1 MFPAAQ
7 VATSGFFSA
16 GASAMRAPVDLD
28 PNAIAAALAP
38 QLDRLATPA
47 LVIDLDAVDHNIA
60 AMLARAGDRW
70 RPHLKTLKSA
80 ALLERLLA
88 AGVTRCKVATLDEL
102 DLALRTAD
110 AHGLALDVL
119 LAYPQ
124 HPAALR
130 AALARAAASPKC
142 QVHFLLDSPDHAA
155 QLAHAVPLAAPLAVF
170 LDVDLGMGR
179 TGATAAAWRPALP
192 ALLADPGLRITGL
205 HGYEGHLEWD
215 DHAGARAAHDELCA
229 LARELADPD
238 LEIVTSG
245 THSYAAA
252 LRHPGLAGGPWT
264 HRVSP
269 GTVVLADLHSHAAMA
284 DLGLRQAVVIASR
297 VISKRPGH
305 VTLDAGSKALAPDRP
320 PTSAR
325 LLGWPGLTP
334 HARSEEHLVVSV
346 PDDRPAPVLGAV
358 VLLVPDHVCT
368 SVNLYR
374 HALLLRGGTVH
385 GSAAI
390 EASSRRLWLNGD
402 A

>member
-1 MFPAAQ
+1 
-7 VATSGFFSA
+7 
-16 GASAMRAPVDLD
+16 MRAPVDLD
-28 PNAIAAALAP
+28 PNTIAAALAP

-60 AMLARAGDRW
+60 AMLRRAGDRW
-70 RPHLKTLKSA
+70 RPHLKTLKSS
-80 ALLERLLA
+80 ALLARLLA

-102 DLALRTAD
+102 DLALATAD
-110 AHGLALDVL
+110 AHAVALDVL

-130 AALARAAASPKC
+130 AALTRAAASPNC
-142 QVHFLLDSPDHAA
+142 QVHFLLDSPEHAA
-155 QLAHAVPLAAPLAVF
+155 LLAHAVPVAAPLAVF
-170 LDVDLGMGR
+170 LDVDLGMNR
-179 TGATAAAWRPALP
+179 TGATAAVWRPALP

-215 DHAGARAAHDELCA
+215 DHAGAAAAHNELCGLA
-229 LARELADPD
+229 RDLARELAPELARERPD
-238 LEIVTSG
+238 ATLEIVTSG

-252 LRHPGLAGGPWT
+252 LVHSGLAGGPWI

-269 GTVVLADLHSHAAMA
+269 GTVVLADLHSRAAMA

-297 VISKRPGH
+297 VISKGPGRI
-305 VTLDAGSKALAPDRP
+305 TLDAGSKALAPDRP

-334 HARSEEHLVVSV
+334 RARSEEHLVVAV
-346 PDDRPAPVLGAV
+346 ADDAAAPILGAL

-374 HALLLRGGTVH
+374 HALLLRGETVV
-385 GSAAI
+385 GAAAI